1 MKQDKVGVG
10 LGEFAMATMEVKLS
24 IARILTRL
32 QKGCSLMLDSYFVQ
46 YLEQY

>member
-1 MKQDKVGVG
+1 MKQDKAGVG
-10 LGEFAMATMEVKLS
+10 LGESAMATMEVKLS

-32 QKGCSLMLDSYFVQ
+32 QKGYSLMLDSYFVQ